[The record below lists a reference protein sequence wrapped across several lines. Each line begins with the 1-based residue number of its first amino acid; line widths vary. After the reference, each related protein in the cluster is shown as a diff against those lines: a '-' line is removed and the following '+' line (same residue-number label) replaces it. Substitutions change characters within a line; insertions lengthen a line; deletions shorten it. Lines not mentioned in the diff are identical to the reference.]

1 MKSENKKDIYKANNY
16 TFKPCLFLDRDG
28 VIIEDCHYIKD
39 PEKVKLCPGII
50 QLIEI
55 ANKLEWYVVVIT
67 NQSGIH
73 RGLIS
78 WDQYRTINSKMIKLL
93 GKNAL
98 ISAIYANGSNPK
110 SGINSWRK
118 PSPLMLLDAA
128 ETLNINLKESIIIG
142 DRLSDLVAGKQAGLR
157 KLCHVF
163 TGHGESEL
171 QNIIQEFKISSS
183 IQNPVSI
190 TKVNEFKIAF
200 MQNLTYFPMEFF

>member
-1 MKSENKKDIYKANNY
+1 MA
-16 TFKPCLFLDRDG
+16 
-28 VIIEDCHYIKD
+28 
-39 PEKVKLCPGII
+39 
-50 QLIEI
+50 
-55 ANKLEWYVVVIT
+55 
-67 NQSGIH
+67 
-73 RGLIS
+73 
-78 WDQYRTINSKMIKLL
+78 
-93 GKNAL
+93 
-98 ISAIYANGSNPK
+98 
-110 SGINSWRK
+110 K

-200 MQNLTYFPMEFF
+200 MQNLTYFPMEFFSR

>member
-39 PEKVKLCPGII
+39 PEKSKIMPGII

-110 SGINSWRK
+110 SGINSWR
-118 PSPLMLLDAA
+118 
-128 ETLNINLKESIIIG
+128 N
-142 DRLSDLVAGKQAGLR
+142 QAL
-157 KLCHVF
+157 
-163 TGHGESEL
+163 
-171 QNIIQEFKISSS
+171 
-183 IQNPVSI
+183 
-190 TKVNEFKIAF
+190 
-200 MQNLTYFPMEFF
+200 